1 MLRIIAIVAALMAAA
16 NSTPAT
22 RVMNG
27 NYHDYMVIETL
38 DGNEWLLDDAYPEEN
53 PYMQYDADYG
63 HYESIFEEGDLVQ
76 VVFDT
81 KGTKGVTDDVIV
93 FVRRI
98 GGNYRD

>member
-1 MLRIIAIVAALMAAA
+1 MLRIVAIVAALMAAA
-16 NSTPAT
+16 NDT
-22 RVMNG
+22 RIMNG

-53 PYMQYDADYG
+53 PYMQYDADYE

-81 KGTKGVTDDVIV
+81 KGTKGVTDDEIV

-98 GGNYRD
+98 GGSDCD